1 MADLATPAWIVN
13 QPALS
18 GDDPMARMAVLYGEL
33 ATHVAAV
40 LAAGE
45 RPVSLAGDCLSSL
58 GVMAGLQRAG
68 IDASLLWFD
77 AHGDFNTPE
86 TSPSGFLGGMP
97 LAMAA
102 GRGDL
107 RLVEALGLRP
117 IDEARITLSD
127 ARDLDPGERLA
138 VAASRMTHIAD
149 VADLLDRP
157 LPGGPLHVHF
167 DTDIVDA
174 TESPAQNYPVA
185 GGPSGELMAHVFR
198 RLSRSASVVAVS
210 VSAWNPRLAGA
221 AQSRRI
227 SMALIETLLGTG

>member
-1 MADLATPAWIVN
+1 
-13 QPALS
+13 
-18 GDDPMARMAVLYGEL
+18 MARMGILYGEL
-33 ATHVAAV
+33 AARVAAV

-45 RPVSLAGDCLSSL
+45 RPVSFAGDCLSSL
-58 GVMAGLQRAG
+58 AMIAGLQRAG
-68 IDASLLWFD
+68 IDASLVWFD
-77 AHGDFNTPE
+77 AHGDFNTPQ

-107 RLVEALGLRP
+107 RLIEALGVRP
-117 IDEARITLSD
+117 MDEARITLSD
-127 ARDLDPGERLA
+127 ARDLDPDERVA
-138 VAASRMTHIAD
+138 VAGSRMTHIAD
-149 VADLLDRP
+149 VADLLDQP
-157 LPGGPLHVHF
+157 LPGGPLYVHF

-174 TESPAQNYPVA
+174 TESPAQNYPVT
-185 GGPSGELMAHVFR
+185 GGPSGELMTQVFR